1 MANRK
6 AIVTQAELTRCLK
19 AHRDAGIP
27 IAKTETK
34 PDGTIVVYA
43 MGQADQSKDN
53 PWDQP

>member
-6 AIVTQAELTRCLK
+6 AVITQAELTRCLK

-34 PDGTIVVYA
+34 PDGTIVVYSI
-43 MGQADQSKDN
+43 GQNDQNSDN

>member
-6 AIVTQAELTRCLK
+6 AVITQAELTRCLK

-34 PDGTIVVYA
+34 PDGTIVVYSI
-43 MGQADQSKDN
+43 GQNDQTSDN

>member
-6 AIVTQAELTRCLK
+6 AVITQAELTRCLK
-19 AHRDAGIP
+19 AHRAAGIP

-34 PDGTIVVYA
+34 PDGTIVVYSI
-43 MGQADQSKDN
+43 GQNDQNSDN

>member
-1 MANRK
+1 MANRR
-6 AIVTQAELTRCLK
+6 AIVTQSELTRCLK

-43 MGQADQSKDN
+43 VSQADQTKDN
-53 PWDQP
+53 PWDHP

>member
-1 MANRK
+1 MANKK

-34 PDGTIVVYA
+34 QDGTIVVYA
-43 MGQADQSKDN
+43 VGHVDQTKDN

>member
-27 IAKTETK
+27 ISKTETK
-34 PDGTIVVYA
+34 QDGTIVVYA
-43 MGQADQSKDN
+43 MGQDEQSKGN